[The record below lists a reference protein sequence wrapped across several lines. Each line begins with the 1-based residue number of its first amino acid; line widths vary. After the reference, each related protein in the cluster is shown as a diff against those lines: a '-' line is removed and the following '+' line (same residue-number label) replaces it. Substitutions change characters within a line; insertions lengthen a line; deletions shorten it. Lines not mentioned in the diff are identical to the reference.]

1 MSLEARQE
9 KPKPHQSFIR
19 SVSVLVGGASVAH
32 GITALA
38 LPILSRLYS
47 PTDFSALAVFTAL
60 LSIISVAA
68 CLRFDVAVT
77 IPIRDVDSANIL
89 ALAIGCAF
97 VISMLVAVPVL
108 VFPEIISKWLNQNIL
123 QSYIWLLPVGVMLAA
138 TYSALQGWLVRKKE
152 FVKITHS
159 RLAQSS
165 VAAGTQFGMGIAG
178 FGPFG
183 LLLGQVLNTG
193 VACIVLGYRV
203 IRYERD
209 ALTSVTWAGM
219 RAMAHAYSRFPKFST
234 WESLSNSAAIQ
245 VPIIMIAATAT
256 GHEAGYLLMAMY
268 VMQAP
273 MALVGTAIGQV
284 YLSRAPEEY
293 RAERLGAFTA
303 EVFGGLL
310 KAGVGPLLFAGIVA
324 PVAFPLVFGEDWR
337 RAGDLVAWM
346 TPWFVMQ
353 FIASPISMA
362 LHIMERQG
370 VALTLQFLGL
380 LIRVS
385 SIWIAAVIN
394 NDYVSEVYA
403 ISGFLIYMTYCIV
416 VLVIS
421 RIQIRI
427 IKYQIYNS
435 VKNITIWALLGLI
448 VNIAITIIITLVR
461 SIH

>member
-1 MSLEARQE
+1 MRPEEREEPAR
-9 KPKPHQSFIR
+9 PRQSFIR
-19 SVSVLVGGASVAH
+19 SVAVLVSGTTLAH
-32 GITALA
+32 GITAFA
-38 LPILSRLYS
+38 LPFLSRLYS
-47 PTDFSALAVFTAL
+47 PADFSSLAVFAAL

-77 IPIRDVDSANIL
+77 IPSRDVDSANLL
-89 ALAIGCAF
+89 ALALVCAL
-97 VISMLVAVPVL
+97 VTSMLLVVPVL
-108 VFPEIISKWLNQNIL
+108 IVPERIAHWVNQEIL
-123 QSYIWLLPVGVMLAA
+123 HPYIWLLPLGVMLGAS
-138 TYSALQGWLVRKKE
+138 YSALQGWHVRKRE
-152 FVKITHS
+152 FGKITLS
-159 RLAQSS
+159 KIAQSS
-165 VAAGTQFGMGIAG
+165 VAAGTQLGIG
-178 FGPFG
+178 IGGVGPFG
-183 LLLGQVLNTG
+183 LLLGIVLNSG
-193 VACIVLGYRV
+193 VACTVLGYRL
-203 IRYERD
+203 IRYERE
-209 ALTSVTWAGM
+209 ALSSITLAGM

-234 WESLSNSAAIQ
+234 WEALSNSAAIQ
-245 VPIIMIAATAT
+245 VPIIMIAAMAT
-256 GHEAGYLLMAMY
+256 GQEAGYVLMAMY

-284 YLSRAPEEY
+284 YLSRAPDEH

-324 PVAFPLVFGEDWR
+324 PVAFPIIFGEEWR

-362 LHIMERQG
+362 LHIMGRQG
-370 VALTLQFLGL
+370 VALTLQLLGL

-403 ISGFLIYMTYCIV
+403 ISGFLIYMTYCVV

-421 RIQIRI
+421 KIQIRI
-427 IKYQIYNS
+427 IKYQIYKS
-435 VKNITIWALLGLI
+435 TKIIIIWTFLGLFI
-448 VNIAITIIITLVR
+448 NIISFLVYAI
-461 SIH
+461 S